1 MQDVNLIS
9 VNYFQFLS
17 GFNTGFPANIRQFIY
32 VVVCC
37 NALSGQPLDVMS
49 WAEAKWDRLMSR
61 KSIVFFEH
69 EFVVFLVRKSYNKM
83 EKLRRNADVTA
94 KEKQIIGMMN

>member
-1 MQDVNLIS
+1 
-9 VNYFQFLS
+9 
-17 GFNTGFPANIRQFIY
+17 
-32 VVVCC
+32 
-37 NALSGQPLDVMS
+37 MS